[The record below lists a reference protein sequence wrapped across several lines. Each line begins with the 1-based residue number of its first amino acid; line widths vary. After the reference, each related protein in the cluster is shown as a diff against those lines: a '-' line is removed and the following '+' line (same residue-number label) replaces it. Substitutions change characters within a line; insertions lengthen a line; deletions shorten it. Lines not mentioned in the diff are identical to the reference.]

1 MPEEQSIVREHRDPT
16 LERQERDAF
25 LVLFHIFNVS
35 AGDPD
40 VELAADQVARDLAFE
55 MRDASLLIDH
65 LVMCGHVRCRI
76 EGGLCITPFG
86 KDYIDHEAGRRRSVR
101 SRIGHP
107 AGLQKWSG
115 AQREI
120 A

>member
-1 MPEEQSIVREHRDPT
+1 
-16 LERQERDAF
+16 
-25 LVLFHIFNVS
+25 
-35 AGDPD
+35 
-40 VELAADQVARDLAFE
+40 
-55 MRDASLLIDH
+55 
-65 LVMCGHVRCRI
+65 MCGHVRCRI

-107 AGLQKWSG
+107 AGLQKWG
-115 AQREI
+115 GTQREI